1 MNEPIIETCDLH
13 HKYYKEAGS
22 DTRCPH
28 CLAIGLQAARAENE
42 RLIDEAHLEVRATYD
57 STVAQAWREKLTASE
72 EERIH
77 ARQILV
83 EICNVVGACTADVS
97 LTFLTHLPGEVKA
110 RIEKEH
116 QTAVDLFDVVA
127 EIAQLMGI
135 ERSEPEICRK
145 TVTAVREL
153 VEVPSREDCPRCGE
167 ENVLL
172 PGDNFCP
179 ICGATIIWPGDRE
192 YR

>member
-1 MNEPIIETCDLH
+1 MNECLHVTLRDLNSGRSDVMVYRCVDCGENLVSFLLGQGANWKNWDKAMPI
-13 HKYYKEAGS
+13 KELKR
-22 DTRCPH
+22 D
-28 CLAIGLQAARAENE
+28 
-42 RLIDEAHLEVRATYD
+42 YD
-57 STVAQAWREKLTASE
+57 K
-72 EERIH
+72 

-97 LTFLTHLPGEVKA
+97 LTFVAHLPGEVKA
-110 RIEKEH
+110 RIDEEH
-116 QTAVDLFDVVA
+116 QTAIDLFDVVA
-127 EIAQLMGI
+127 EIAALVGI

-153 VEVPSREDCPRCGE
+153 VEVRSREDCPKCGE